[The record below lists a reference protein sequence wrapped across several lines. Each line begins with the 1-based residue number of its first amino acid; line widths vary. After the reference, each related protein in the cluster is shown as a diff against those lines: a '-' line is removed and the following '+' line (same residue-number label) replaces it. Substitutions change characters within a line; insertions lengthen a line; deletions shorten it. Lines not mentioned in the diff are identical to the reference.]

1 MDILIQKGT
10 TYIIVPSFL
19 LNLIHYHFRQNNT
32 MIGYLFTKGELNDRK
47 YSQRRS
53 SVSALLERT
62 NLTAEEIL
70 FGETSLGNFPFQYL
84 MYY

>member
-1 MDILIQKGT
+1 
-10 TYIIVPSFL
+10 
-19 LNLIHYHFRQNNT
+19 
-32 MIGYLFTKGELNDRK
+32 MIGYLFTEGELNDRK